1 MKKIFTLLLILFFAK
16 NLHAQIA
23 LSSFQAPNFT
33 EPNGFNGSIQVA
45 SNKYSSAPESA
56 NFVMGTS
63 DFTME
68 CWAYPTSSPSGWNS
82 IISMGLVSGQNGH
95 EIRIGT
101 SDADNKLGFV
111 IPNASNDNDLW
122 VSTGAAMTL
131 NVWTHLALVR
141 NGLRVS
147 LFVNG
152 IESAFQTLLTSGEM
166 NHVGNGAGGSGQF
179 WINNDGWNHENF
191 NGYISNVRLV
201 KGTAI
206 YASNF
211 TPSTIPPTNVTNTQ
225 LLMNTIY
232 GFGNKYLEDISA
244 NAYMVTPAG
253 TVKSKMSPYIISERL
268 KLRLDASIVASYP
281 GNGNTWTDLSGKGNH
296 GTFIN
301 SPTYSNG
308 AMVFNGSNYVRIP
321 AAESN
326 FIQGQ
331 VTVAAW
337 IKPTNVNVNQGI
349 VLKGDYFSDRS
360 IGLELLP
367 NRRLGYTYNPGT
379 IVQSPQFVMANDT
392 WFYAVVT
399 VNSVGLVSFYINGSL
414 IGTVQGSLTYV
425 ATQTHYLTIG
435 AADDGASIRFVGSI
449 AEVLLYGRALTTSEI
464 LTNYNIEKSRFAL

>member
-68 CWAYPTSSPSGWNS
+68 CWAYPTSSPSGWNA

-101 SDADNKLGFV
+101 SNVDNKLGFV
-111 IPNASNDNDLW
+111 IPDASNNNDLW
-122 VSTGAAMTL
+122 ISTGAAMTL

-152 IESAFQTLLTSGEM
+152 IESAFQTLTTSGEM
-166 NHVGNGAGGSGQF
+166 NHVGNGAGGYGQF
-179 WINNDGWNHENF
+179 WINNDGWNDENF
-191 NGYISNVRLV
+191 NGYISNIRLV
-201 KGTAI
+201 KGSAI

-337 IKPTNVNVNQGI
+337 IKPTNVNTKQGI
-349 VLKGDYFSDRS
+349 VLKGDYFADRS
-360 IGLELLP
+360 IGLELE

-414 IGTVQGSLTYV
+414 IGTVQGSLTNV

-449 AEVLLYGRALTTSEI
+449 AEVLMYGRALTGNEI
-464 LTNYNIEKSRFAL
+464 STNYTIEKYRFGL